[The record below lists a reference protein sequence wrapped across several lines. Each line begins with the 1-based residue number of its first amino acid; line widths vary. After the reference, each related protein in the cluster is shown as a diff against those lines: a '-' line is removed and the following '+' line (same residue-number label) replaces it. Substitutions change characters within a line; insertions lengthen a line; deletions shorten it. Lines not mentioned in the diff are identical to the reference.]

1 MPVAERTVV
10 VFLDVVSSDIYL
22 ENISKA
28 VRNLSKITKPKTIFL
43 TKCVPFLF
51 LQAIQFH
58 IQFNEADYSIIRGNY
73 FVT

>member
-10 VFLDVVSSDIYL
+10 VFLDVVSSDKYL
-22 ENISKA
+22 A